1 MKLGLEGKVVL
12 ITGGSKGLGLACA
25 RAFAGESAKVAIAS
39 RSQDN
44 LDGARDALGKD
55 GFQVVAIRA
64 DLTQAQNASA
74 LVAAVERELGALDVL
89 VNSAGAAQR
98 HTMDEYDEAAWR
110 QGMNAKYF
118 PYVNAMDAVRPGM
131 IKRGRGAIVNII
143 GMGGKLAIPT
153 HLAGGAAN
161 AALMLVT
168 TGMAHALG
176 RNGIR
181 VNTINPGATFT
192 DRVKH
197 SLQVEA
203 RALGIDEDETLKRN
217 QARIPLGRYGRPEE
231 VAAVALFLASEQA
244 SYVTGAIIPM
254 DGAALPVI

>member
-1 MKLGLEGKVVL
+1 MELGLEGKVVL

-25 RAFAGESAKVAIAS
+25 RAFAAEGAKVAIAS
-39 RSQDN
+39 RGQDN
-44 LDGARDALGKD
+44 LDRARDALGKE
-55 GFQVVAIRA
+55 GFQVVAVRA
-64 DLTQAQNASA
+64 DLTRAQDASA
-74 LVAAVERELGALDVL
+74 LVATVERQLGPLDVL

-98 HTMDEYDEAAWR
+98 HTMDEYGEEAWH

-131 IKRGRGAIVNII
+131 ITRGRGAIVNII
-143 GMGGKLAIPT
+143 GIGGKLASPT
-153 HLAGGAAN
+153 HLSGGAAN
-161 AALMLVT
+161 AALMLVSA
-168 TGMAHALG
+168 GMANALG

-181 VNTINPGATFT
+181 VNTINPGPFFT
-192 DRVKH
+192 DRVKR
-197 SLQVEA
+197 SLQIESKVQ
-203 RALGIDEDETLKRN
+203 GVDEDEALKRN

>member
-1 MKLGLEGKVVL
+1 MELGLEGKVVL

-25 RAFAGESAKVAIAS
+25 RAFAAEGAKVAIAS
-39 RSQDN
+39 RGQDN
-44 LDGARDALGKD
+44 LDRARDALGKE
-55 GFQVVAIRA
+55 GFRVVAVRA
-64 DLTQAQNASA
+64 DLTRAQDASA
-74 LVAAVERELGALDVL
+74 LVATVERQLGPLDVL

-98 HTMDEYDEAAWR
+98 HTMDEYGEEAWH

-131 IKRGRGAIVNII
+131 ITRGRGAIVNII
-143 GMGGKLAIPT
+143 GIGGKLASPT
-153 HLAGGAAN
+153 HLSGGAAN
-161 AALMLVT
+161 AALMLVSA
-168 TGMAHALG
+168 GMANALG

-181 VNTINPGATFT
+181 VNTINPGPFFT
-192 DRVKH
+192 DRVKR
-197 SLQVEA
+197 SLQIESKVQ
-203 RALGIDEDETLKRN
+203 GVDEDEALKRN

>member
-25 RAFAGESAKVAIAS
+25 RAFAAEGAKVAIAS

-44 LDGARDALGKD
+44 LDRARDGLGKD

-64 DLTQAQNASA
+64 DLTRAQDAGA
-74 LVAAVERELGALDVL
+74 MVAAVERELGPVDVL
-89 VNSAGAAQR
+89 VNSAGAAIR
-98 HTMDEYDEAAWR
+98 HTMDEYDEDAWH

-118 PYVNAMDAVRPGM
+118 PYVNAMDAVRGGM
-131 IKRGRGAIVNII
+131 IKRGRGAIVNLI
-143 GMGGKLAIPT
+143 GMGGKVANPT

-176 RNGIR
+176 RKGIR

-192 DRVKH
+192 DRVKQ
-197 SLQVEA
+197 SLRVEA
-203 RALGIDEDETLKRN
+203 KAQGISEDETLKRN
-217 QARIPLGRYGRPEE
+217 QARIPLGRYGSPEE
-231 VAAVALFLASEQA
+231 VAAVTLFLASEQA

-254 DGAALPVI
+254 DGGGLPVI